1 MTMCRS
7 LAWLGGG
14 ILFGS
19 VYPPSKMI
27 DFPSG
32 DQSWAM
38 LPAGGGSKRFPV
50 PASRM
55 CTPKETL
62 FLVSSVV
69 VVARI
74 CLPSGDHVT
83 PLLLAQGYY
92 GFSAP
97 LYVSP

>member
-1 MTMCRS
+1 MCRS

-14 ILFGS
+14 IVFGS

-32 DQSWAM
+32 DQAWAM
-38 LPAGGGSKRFPV
+38 LPAGGVSKTLPV
-50 PASRM
+50 AASRM

-62 FLVSSVV
+62 LLVTSVV

-74 CLPSGDHVT
+74 RVPSGDQVA
-83 PLLLAQGYY
+83 PFLL
-92 GFSAP
+92 P
-97 LYVSP
+97 

>member
-32 DQSWAM
+32 DQSWGM
-38 LPAGGGSKRFPV
+38 LPAGGAGRRFP
-50 PASRM
+50 PAAAGMWNPEQQR
-55 CTPKETL
+55 
-62 FLVSSVV
+62 FLVSTVRVVSRRTASVRAPGEPFL
-69 VVARI
+69 VA
-74 CLPSGDHVT
+74 SG
-83 PLLLAQGYY
+83 L
-92 GFSAP
+92 AP
-97 LYVSP
+97 LSSSLV

>member
-38 LPAGGGSKRFPV
+38 LPAVGGRKELPV
-50 PASRM
+50 CAAGGCGPQEKLFLGDVGLGWGRKSRCWGGQPVSLPFFHLYGGL
-55 CTPKETL
+55 CTPL
-62 FLVSSVV
+62 
-69 VVARI
+69 I
-74 CLPSGDHVT
+74 
-83 PLLLAQGYY
+83 
-92 GFSAP
+92 
-97 LYVSP
+97 